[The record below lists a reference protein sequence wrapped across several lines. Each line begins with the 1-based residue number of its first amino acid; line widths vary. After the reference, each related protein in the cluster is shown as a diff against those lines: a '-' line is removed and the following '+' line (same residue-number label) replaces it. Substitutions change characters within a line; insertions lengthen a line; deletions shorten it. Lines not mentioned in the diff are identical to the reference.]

1 MQGVMLSNAHVLLL
15 TDDAVRRKRW
25 SEILAGA
32 GIRVTEQLGRL
43 SRDDR
48 VDVIV
53 ADHGVV
59 GELLAS
65 NNRQLLRG
73 EPGIISIGASPIADV
88 SLPSDFSRRELKL
101 ACLLLA
107 EVIDLRRQLRR
118 GQRAQKLLSHLASA
132 SAPTTGASSEESS
145 A

>member
-25 SEILAGA
+25 SEMLAGA